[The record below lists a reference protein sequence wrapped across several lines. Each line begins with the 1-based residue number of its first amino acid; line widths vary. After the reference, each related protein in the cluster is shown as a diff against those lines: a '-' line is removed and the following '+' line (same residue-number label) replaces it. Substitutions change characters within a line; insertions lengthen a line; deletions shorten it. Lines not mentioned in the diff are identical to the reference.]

1 MDQETHDYVYP
12 DDFQLPGEAGR
23 THVIEFDL
31 LYETDDQ
38 WSECV
43 DLAGYR
49 VVGLIIPDALDAG
62 ATTFGIWVCQV
73 DDTDYAIGNSGA
85 IIVPT
90 TGAALAITLGATPGN
105 PPQAIGAEAF
115 AELSAFRWVKL
126 YLDRSQTADRTFYW
140 VVKG

>member
-49 VVGLIIPDALDAG
+49 VVGLFFPDTLDAG
-62 ATTFGIWVCQV
+62 ATTFGIYVCPIA
-73 DDTDYAIGNSGA
+73 DIDYAIGASGP

-90 TGAALAITLGATPGN
+90 TGAALAIDLGATPGD
-105 PPQAIGAEAF
+105 PPQAVGAEAL
-115 AELSAFRWVKL
+115 AELSAFRWVKI
-126 YLDRSQTADRTFYW
+126 YLSRVQTADRTFYW